1 MRRIGLIL
9 TIVLGVSFCSFAQ
22 NVDTFRPRLKL
33 SMLGGINAVSSRNW
47 TVGFLDRVT
56 PNFQIGLEYDF
67 QPWIGIRLAGSGPL
81 GVYPDINIK
90 YTQPTTKF
98 HYFQIAADV
107 KMDLLRMFSDS
118 NTHMV
123 NPYFFAGILG
133 YNRSE
138 TDKVKSHLGAGVRTG
153 LGLGVNM
160 GPLVRFILEGQLNLL
175 GNDFNSIK
183 DLHVFGADGDSNF
196 AVLTGF
202 LVTLG
207 ARK

>member
-1 MRRIGLIL
+1 MKRLLIIL
-9 TIVLGVSFCSFAQ
+9 TVFAGIAFSASAQ

-33 SMLGGINAVSSRNW
+33 SLLGGINAVSSRNW
-47 TVGFLDRVT
+47 TVEFLDRVT

-67 QPWIGIRLAGSGPL
+67 QHWIGIRLAGSGPL

-90 YTQPTTKF
+90 YTQPTTEF

-107 KMDLLRMFSDS
+107 KMDLLQMFSDS